1 MAALPRLKRLAQRK
15 GLVAVGKVTGFMEA
29 ARRTPSRRDPNER
42 TGDWQEVYLKWDE
55 SDARKQASRCM
66 DCGVPFCNSGCPLGN
81 LIPDFNDLVY
91 HGNWEEA
98 IERLHAT
105 NNFPEFT
112 GRICPA
118 PCEASCTLSVNSDPV
133 TIEMIEKQIVEHGW
147 NEGWIKP
154 EPVANKTGKKIAV
167 VGSGPAGLAAAQQLA
182 RAGHTVTV
190 YERNEYIGGLLAL
203 GIPEFKL
210 EKEVIDRRVNQL
222 RGEGVKFR
230 VSTDVGVDI
239 THDDLLEKFD
249 AICLS
254 GGSTVPRDLPVEGRE
269 LKGVHYAMELLTQQ
283 NRKIKGQEFSPEET
297 IDVRDKN
304 VVIIGGGDTGADCLG
319 TSHRQGA
326 ANIIQMEIMP
336 RPSETRIEENAWPQ
350 WPAIFRTSSAHEEGG
365 DRDYNVMTKRF
376 VGDDGGNLKRLEC
389 ARVEWVKD
397 EETGRFNMN
406 EIAGSEFNIE
416 AEAVFLAMGFLHPQ
430 HEGLL
435 DALGIDYDPRG
446 NVAANGSLQTN
457 LEKVFAC
464 GDMQRGQS
472 LVVHAIASGRRAAR
486 QIDIFLTGESRLPT
500 VSGYV
505 RPPIMVRSGIND

>member
-1 MAALPRLKRLAQRK
+1 M
-15 GLVAVGKVTGFMEA
+15 GKVTGFMEA
-29 ARRTPSRRDPNER
+29 VRRTPSRRDAASRIN
-42 TGDWQEVYLKWDE
+42 DWQEVYLKWDE
-55 SDARKQASRCM
+55 SDARRQASRCM

-81 LIPDFNDLVY
+81 LIPEFNDFLY

-98 IERLHAT
+98 IQRLHAT

-133 TIEMIEKQIVEHGW
+133 TIEMIEKQIVDHAW
-147 NEGWIKP
+147 KEGWIKP
-154 EPVANKTGKKIAV
+154 EPAKIKSGKNVAV

-210 EKEVIDRRVNQL
+210 EKEVVERRVNQM

-230 VSTDVGVDI
+230 VSTNVGVDV
-239 THDDLLEKFD
+239 THEKLLAEFD

-254 GGSTVPRDLPVEGRE
+254 GGSTVPRDLPVEGRD
-269 LKGVHYAMELLTQQ
+269 LKGVYFAMEFLTQQ
-283 NRKIKGQEFSPEET
+283 NRKLKGQEFGPDED
-297 IDVRDKN
+297 IDVNGKN

-326 ANIIQMEIMP
+326 ANIIQMEILP
-336 RPSETRIEENAWPQ
+336 RPSETRIESNPWPQ
-350 WPAIFRTSSAHEEGG
+350 WPTIFRTSSAHEEGG
-365 DRDYNVMTKRF
+365 NRDFNVLTKRF
-376 VGDDGGNLKRLEC
+376 VGDDEGNLKRLEC
-389 ARVEWVKD
+389 ARVEWVQD
-397 EETGRFNMN
+397 EETGRFDMN
-406 EIAGSEFNIE
+406 EVPGSEFVIE

-430 HEGLL
+430 HDGLL
-435 DALGIDYDPRG
+435 DALGVDYDSSG
-446 NVAANGSLQTN
+446 NVAADGSLRTN
-457 LEKVFAC
+457 LDKVFAC

-486 QIDIFLTGESRLPT
+486 QIDIFLTGDSRLPT
-500 VSGYV
+500 VSGYA
-505 RPPIMVRSGIND
+505 RPPIMASRGNG